1 MAAAIASNVGAMR
14 IWSPKRTLSQACPGD
29 APLTTGLCVQVLRKV
44 MLPVSP
50 RRGVSPTPNS
60 EATEWLHLTSSLD
73 IWLKSMEKA
82 QRAGHPEQVGF
93 APIGPTTGFADWIAL
108 PLAEEIARIS
118 SHYLTCSVVCRC

>member
-50 RRGVSPTPNS
+50 RRGVSPNS
-60 EATEWLHLTSSLD
+60 EATGNGNGDEWLHLTSSLE
-73 IWLKSMEKA
+73 IWLKSMERA

-108 PLAEEIARIS
+108 LSAEETARNS
-118 SHYLTCSVVCRC
+118 SQ